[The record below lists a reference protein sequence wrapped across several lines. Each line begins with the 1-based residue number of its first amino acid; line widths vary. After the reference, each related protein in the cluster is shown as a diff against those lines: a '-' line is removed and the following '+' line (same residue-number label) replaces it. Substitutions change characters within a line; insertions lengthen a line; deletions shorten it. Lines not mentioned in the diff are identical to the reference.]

1 MEILITF
8 LDYVKLNV
16 EYNFIFTFFLFFV
29 FMLFYNSFSLPGNII
44 FMASA
49 GYFFGIIL
57 GFFLSIMT
65 LVFGSFLFFIFFHH
79 FLKIVNLNFIDKHIK
94 SLQNHISKSTISY
107 LIIFR
112 MIPGIPL
119 FLQNLFLSFIN
130 ISKKNFLIS
139 SFFGFTPIV
148 FIVVFIGHTIN
159 DINKVKALSISDFFS
174 YNSIIFILFLSIIL
188 GVKCFYKKK

>member
-8 LDYVKLNV
+8 LDYIKFNI
-16 EYNFIFTFFLFFV
+16 EYNFMFTFFLFFT

-49 GYFFGIIL
+49 GYFFGILL
-57 GFFLSIMT
+57 GFFLSIIT
-65 LVFGSFLFFIFFHH
+65 LVFGSFLFFTFIHY
-79 FLKIVNLNFIDKHIK
+79 FLKIIKPNFIDKYIK
-94 SLQNHISKSTISY
+94 SLQNYISKSTISY

-119 FLQNLFLSFIN
+119 FLQNLLLSFIN

-148 FIVVFIGHTIN
+148 FIVVFIGHTLN
-159 DINKVKALSISDFFS
+159 DINKIKELSVSDFFS
-174 YNSIIFILFLSIIL
+174 YNSIIFILFLSIIM
-188 GVKCFYKKK
+188 GVKFFYKKK